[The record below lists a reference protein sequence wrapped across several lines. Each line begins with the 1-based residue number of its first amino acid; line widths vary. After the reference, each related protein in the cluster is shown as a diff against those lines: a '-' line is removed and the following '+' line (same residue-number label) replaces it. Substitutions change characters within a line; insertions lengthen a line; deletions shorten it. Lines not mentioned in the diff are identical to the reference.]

1 MNYCEKVWDE
11 ISAKHQEKQVVLE
24 LAKGNSSLYAV
35 MDSRKINISRTVKR
49 LLNTGLLEKANGAY
63 SFTDPLLRYL
73 GPGKNSETPNSD
85 PMTLHLHSPCSKINL
100 NFLSGKL

>member
-1 MNYCEKVWDE
+1 MLTLSLETEVNYCEKVWDE

-63 SFTDPLLRYL
+63 CSR
-73 GPGKNSETPNSD
+73 TPSCV
-85 PMTLHLHSPCSKINL
+85 TG
-100 NFLSGKL
+100 SGKKS

>member
-1 MNYCEKVWDE
+1 MLTLSLETEVNYCEKVWDE

-63 SFTDPLLRYL
+63 LFTDPLLRYWVREKIL
-73 GPGKNSETPNSD
+73 KLPTPT
-85 PMTLHLHSPCSKINL
+85 P
-100 NFLSGKL
+100 